1 MYNSPKGPILAA
13 PSKAVGGI
21 YLGGVFEPEND
32 MRSSF
37 CGGISFAGA
46 FLNFTGQ
53 YCSWVPRKARVS
65 RTFPKS
71 HFCYSPRGSDEEL
84 TEDDQSMEDSPRFF
98 FF

>member
-13 PSKAVGGI
+13 PSKAGGI
-21 YLGGVFEPEND
+21 YLGEMFEPEND

-53 YCSWVPRKARVS
+53 YLSWVPRKARACLGHS
-65 RTFPKS
+65 RKATS
-71 HFCYSPRGSDEEL
+71 VTRLVGL
-84 TEDDQSMEDSPRFF
+84 TRSRLKQSQRRSIHGR
-98 FF
+98 